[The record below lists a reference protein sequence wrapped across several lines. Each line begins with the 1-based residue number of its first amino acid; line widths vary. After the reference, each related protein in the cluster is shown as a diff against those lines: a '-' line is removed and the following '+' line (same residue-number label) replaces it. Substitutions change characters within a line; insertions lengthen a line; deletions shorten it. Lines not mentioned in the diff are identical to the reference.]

1 MSEVKRTSLTS
12 ISSNKKEK
20 KSKHQSKTVRF
31 FLTLPE
37 SNEEACPEF
46 NYSELLKSVERKQKN
61 KDNSQVNGLDPLAED
76 DDEHL
81 KQIARQ
87 FEQKYGTS
95 GAKKKHGRLEDYVD
109 LGAGYDE
116 SDPFIDNTDAY
127 DEVVPEEMTTAH
139 GGFYINCGALEF
151 KEVEEQ
157 SDPDDDDKDAKPKKR
172 IKAKAIVEHYSR
184 SPSTRKR
191 LHTVMEE
198 MVLPVL
204 ELIQFVDT
212 RWSSEYNMLSRLH
225 AVRKAVGAE
234 LANSENNIEIL
245 TEVEWKQAAG
255 IVEVLGPLAD
265 ATKEINKALK
275 SRFSF
280 YDSDPI
286 FCPSMLCDPRFRG
299 VLIDDMVAVN
309 TLAIEVKKLSDK
321 SSLEPNV
328 KDEQPSCSS
337 SSGLWSSFDSIP
349 NTTQPAIDNYS
360 ERLSSDQGSDV
371 GKAANVPIKKPKLD
385 EEDKRV
391 ELVKKKRLSVDD
403 VELQKRK
410 KKKELEMEELGN
422 KTPTVKELVKEKRET
437 LEMDVVPESVVL
449 ETNNPM
455 ITPEAKNPMIT
466 PEVKS
471 SMITP
476 EGKSPLVTP
485 EVKKLENTSISDAIE
500 SVVNAARVDDEC
512 SKDSASSLF
521 KSPSVSAPSSDTENS
536 QDAEG
541 KEKLEVKEE
550 LKLPDDLTEDLL
562 EMLDSLKKAATSS
575 AEGKCKFFSGDVNKT
590 LLRVED
596 KCRGISASSRQA
608 VYGHLASYLPCTKDT
623 LMKRA
628 KKLLLEHEE
637 EKIKAPLRKLK
648 DAIDHMMPL
657 VLESYSKE
665 CQKAVEEK
673 LWPAARPKFVILDL
687 HLIEFQTTVVEEARL
702 KWSTEDCSSPG
713 DDLVNKSKVP
723 RRRFPWTAELRCL
736 LHEVIR
742 VKLHCMD
749 VLRPRRESP
758 HDALTSFLER
768 EVKPLW
774 PPGWMKVSVLLKES
788 TEVVSARS
796 ISRKL
801 VNTVK
806 KSSAISSGPTPSVVS
821 VQGPTVHTIT
831 ATVTSS
837 ALPAIAIA
845 KTPAV
850 SLTGKVSHVTPSTK
864 ITPISSTVD
873 ITSVS
878 TTGKITPISSAV
890 NKTPISSAVNKTPV
904 SSAVNKTPVSS
915 AVNKTP
921 VSSVTNK
928 TPVSSVVNKTPV
940 SSAVNITPVSSA
952 VNITPV
958 SSAAKITPVY
968 SAAKLT
974 PVSSAAKLTPVSSAA
989 KLTPVS
995 SAAKLTPAS
1004 SAAKLAPASSAAKLT
1019 PASSAAKL
1027 TPASSVAKLTP
1038 ASSVAKLTPASSA
1051 AKLTPASSAA
1061 KLTPVSSPVNVISVT
1076 SGVKITPV
1084 SSSPRISPTS
1094 VSKTPISTTVKF
1106 SPVSTVTKSPSL
1118 PAAIKPSVSMNGKPS
1133 HSMPVKTS
1141 PVTSPK
1147 MDSKPLKIPT
1157 SASGSSLIIPSTVT
1171 VTKTMPVFPQLS
1183 SSLSITPAMARPKSS
1198 TPTPTTITVPSS
1210 ITVTSTNSVLRSPAT
1225 PPSSKLANVGKNICG
1240 DIVITKS
1247 SNLTD
1252 KSSERQ
1258 CMTSLVS
1265 STRHKNSGSP
1275 LTLDLSTTGVNRTIS
1290 STIGGNS
1297 SKTKGVIDLSVN
1309 KTSPPKSSSPST
1321 GKSSPTSLP
1330 LNIPDC
1336 ISVVPSLFSSTS
1348 SSTTTSPS
1356 IPLASKPMNLKQK
1369 ILKELTTEQANRKTG
1384 AVTLAAKDRDDE
1396 DVVEVIEIVKDT
1408 KRPVENSKMANSKLH
1423 NMKKTDKQKTET
1435 KGKSKREVSK
1445 SEVVSSVVP
1454 KKTNPEPPPLSEKE
1468 VERRLNEETAA
1479 ATDILSQI
1487 NESLLRAPCMPVEIS
1502 HNTPVEE
1509 RVITES
1515 LVSHKQSLVQDGAY
1529 VANVSKT
1536 FGSKGKPD
1544 PQPAD
1549 AEKSVQ
1555 LEVDRVMKE
1564 LMELQGHISEG
1575 KLIETENDPKS
1586 IQASGKPDSQV
1597 NKKSKTLVQ
1606 KDGPNRVSRPV
1617 LPNRR
1622 PSKGFQEAFQKHI
1635 FQEIPLEV
1643 DESSNSVY
1651 SQESHP
1657 PVNLEAA
1664 QNSSI
1669 EQHSQNSVR
1678 DESTECSAASSNL
1691 QSKKR
1696 NLNNTPDVTYP
1707 MPTSDDVAGF
1717 HFMGQLLSQFHD
1729 VKKPNAH
1736 TSQTGNT

>member
-157 SDPDDDDKDAKPKKR
+157 SDLDDDDKDAKPKKR
-172 IKAKAIVEHYSR
+172 IK
-184 SPSTRKR
+184 
-191 LHTVMEE
+191 
-198 MVLPVL
+198 
-204 ELIQFVDT
+204 
-212 RWSSEYNMLSRLH
+212 
-225 AVRKAVGAE
+225 
-234 LANSENNIEIL
+234 
-245 TEVEWKQAAG
+245 
-255 IVEVLGPLAD
+255 
-265 ATKEINKALK
+265 
-275 SRFSF
+275 
-280 YDSDPI
+280 
-286 FCPSMLCDPRFRG
+286 
-299 VLIDDMVAVN
+299 
-309 TLAIEVKKLSDK
+309 
-321 SSLEPNV
+321 
-328 KDEQPSCSS
+328 
-337 SSGLWSSFDSIP
+337 
-349 NTTQPAIDNYS
+349 
-360 ERLSSDQGSDV
+360 RLSSDQGSDV
-371 GKAANVPIKKPKLD
+371 GKAPNVPIKKPKLD

-410 KKKELEMEELGN
+410 KKKELEMEEQGN

-437 LEMDVVPESVVL
+437 LEMDVVPESEAVVL
-449 ETNNPM
+449 DTNNPT

-476 EGKSPLVTP
+476 EVKSSLVTP
-485 EVKKLENTSISDAIE
+485 EVKKPENTSISDAIE

-562 EMLDSLKKAATSS
+562 EMLDRLKKAAKSS

-596 KCRGISASSRQA
+596 KCRGISTSSRQA

-673 LWPAARPKFVILDL
+673 
-687 HLIEFQTTVVEEARL
+687 
-702 KWSTEDCSSPG
+702 STEDCSSPG

-723 RRRFPWTAELRCL
+723 KRRFPWTAELRCL

-768 EVKPLW
+768 ELKPLW

-788 TEVVSARS
+788 TEVLSAGS

-806 KSSAISSGPTPSVVS
+806 KSSTISSGPTPSVVS

-845 KTPAV
+845 KSPTVP
-850 SLTGKVSHVTPSTK
+850 LTGKVSHVTPSTK
-864 ITPISSTVD
+864 ITPIPSTVD

-878 TTGKITPISSAV
+878 TAVKITPISSAA
-890 NKTPISSAVNKTPV
+890 K
-904 SSAVNKTPVSS
+904 
-915 AVNKTP
+915 
-921 VSSVTNK
+921 
-928 TPVSSVVNKTPV
+928 
-940 SSAVNITPVSSA
+940 ITPVSSA
-952 VNITPV
+952 VKITPV
-958 SSAAKITPVY
+958 SSAAKITPVVFGCDANPGFLGCDANPGVLGCKANPGVLGCEANPGVLGCEANPGVLVCEANPGVLVCEAY
-968 SAAKLT
+968 PGIFVCEAYPGVFGCEAYPDVLGCEAN
-974 PVSSAAKLTPVSSAA
+974 PGVLGCEANPGVLGCEANPGVLGCEANPGVLGCEANPGVLGCEA
-989 KLTPVS
+989 NPGVLGCEANPDVLGCEDNPDVLGCE
-995 SAAKLTPAS
+995 ANPG
-1004 SAAKLAPASSAAKLT
+1004 
-1019 PASSAAKL
+1019 
-1027 TPASSVAKLTP
+1027 
-1038 ASSVAKLTPASSA
+1038 
-1051 AKLTPASSAA
+1051 
-1061 KLTPVSSPVNVISVT
+1061 VITCKYNLGDIGRKNNSCVFISKNIPYFFCFKNSYFYDSEIFSCFDSNKVT
-1076 SGVKITPV
+1076 LFTCSYKTICVDEWEA
-1084 SSSPRISPTS
+1084 IS
-1094 VSKTPISTTVKF
+1094 F
-1106 SPVSTVTKSPSL
+1106 
-1118 PAAIKPSVSMNGKPS
+1118 
-1133 HSMPVKTS
+1133 H
-1141 PVTSPK
+1141 
-1147 MDSKPLKIPT
+1147 
-1157 SASGSSLIIPSTVT
+1157 
-1171 VTKTMPVFPQLS
+1171 LS
-1183 SSLSITPAMARPKSS
+1183 SSLSITPAMTRPKSS

-1210 ITVTSTNSVLRSPAT
+1210 ITVTSTNSVLRSSAT
-1225 PPSSKLANVGKNICG
+1225 PPSSKLGNVGKNICG

-1258 CMTSLVS
+1258 CVTSLVS

-1290 STIGGNS
+1290 STISGNS

-1321 GKSSPTSLP
+1321 GKSSPTVLP

-1336 ISVVPSLFSSTS
+1336 ISVVPSLFSSTVS
-1348 SSTTTSPS
+1348 SSTATSPS

-1384 AVTLAAKDRDDE
+1384 AVTLAAKDRDD

-1445 SEVVSSVVP
+1445 SEIVSSVVP
-1454 KKTNPEPPPLSEKE
+1454 EKTIPEPPPLSEKE

-1515 LVSHKQSLVQDGAY
+1515 LVSHKQSLIQDGAY
-1529 VANVSKT
+1529 VSNVSKT

-1564 LMELQGHISEG
+1564 LMELQGHISGG
-1575 KLIETENDPKS
+1575 KLINETENDPKS
-1586 IQASGKPDSQV
+1586 IQASGKPDSQI

-1657 PVNLEAA
+1657 PVNMEAT

-1678 DESTECSAASSNL
+1678 EESTECSAASSNL

>member
-1 MSEVKRTSLTS
+1 
-12 ISSNKKEK
+12 
-20 KSKHQSKTVRF
+20 
-31 FLTLPE
+31 
-37 SNEEACPEF
+37 
-46 NYSELLKSVERKQKN
+46 
-61 KDNSQVNGLDPLAED
+61 
-76 DDEHL
+76 
-81 KQIARQ
+81 
-87 FEQKYGTS
+87 
-95 GAKKKHGRLEDYVD
+95 
-109 LGAGYDE
+109 
-116 SDPFIDNTDAY
+116 
-127 DEVVPEEMTTAH
+127 
-139 GGFYINCGALEF
+139 
-151 KEVEEQ
+151 
-157 SDPDDDDKDAKPKKR
+157 
-172 IKAKAIVEHYSR
+172 
-184 SPSTRKR
+184 
-191 LHTVMEE
+191 
-198 MVLPVL
+198 
-204 ELIQFVDT
+204 
-212 RWSSEYNMLSRLH
+212 
-225 AVRKAVGAE
+225 
-234 LANSENNIEIL
+234 
-245 TEVEWKQAAG
+245 
-255 IVEVLGPLAD
+255 
-265 ATKEINKALK
+265 
-275 SRFSF
+275 
-280 YDSDPI
+280 
-286 FCPSMLCDPRFRG
+286 
-299 VLIDDMVAVN
+299 
-309 TLAIEVKKLSDK
+309 
-321 SSLEPNV
+321 
-328 KDEQPSCSS
+328 
-337 SSGLWSSFDSIP
+337 
-349 NTTQPAIDNYS
+349 
-360 ERLSSDQGSDV
+360 
-371 GKAANVPIKKPKLD
+371 
-385 EEDKRV
+385 
-391 ELVKKKRLSVDD
+391 
-403 VELQKRK
+403 
-410 KKKELEMEELGN
+410 
-422 KTPTVKELVKEKRET
+422 
-437 LEMDVVPESVVL
+437 
-449 ETNNPM
+449 
-455 ITPEAKNPMIT
+455 
-466 PEVKS
+466 
-471 SMITP
+471 
-476 EGKSPLVTP
+476 
-485 EVKKLENTSISDAIE
+485 
-500 SVVNAARVDDEC
+500 
-512 SKDSASSLF
+512 
-521 KSPSVSAPSSDTENS
+521 
-536 QDAEG
+536 
-541 KEKLEVKEE
+541 
-550 LKLPDDLTEDLL
+550 
-562 EMLDSLKKAATSS
+562 
-575 AEGKCKFFSGDVNKT
+575 
-590 LLRVED
+590 VED
-596 KCRGISASSRQA
+596 KCRGIPASSRQA

-665 CQKAVEEK
+665 CQKAVEVK
-673 LWPAARPKFVILDL
+673 
-687 HLIEFQTTVVEEARL
+687 
-702 KWSTEDCSSPG
+702 STEDCSSPS

-723 RRRFPWTAELRCL
+723 KRRFPWTAELRCL

-742 VKLHCMD
+742 VKLHCME

-758 HDALTSFLER
+758 HDALTGFLER

-788 TEVVSARS
+788 TEVLSAGS

-801 VNTVK
+801 VNTIK
-806 KSSAISSGPTPSVVS
+806 KSSTISFGPTPSMAS
-821 VQGPTVHTIT
+821 VQGPTVHPIT
-831 ATVTSS
+831 TAVTSS
-837 ALPAIAIA
+837 ALPAISIA
-845 KTPAV
+845 KSPAV
-850 SLTGKVSHVTPSTK
+850 PLTGKVSQIIPSTK
-864 ITPISSTVD
+864 ITPMSSAVD
-873 ITSVS
+873 ITLVS
-878 TTGKITPISSAV
+878 TAV
-890 NKTPISSAVNKTPV
+890 K
-904 SSAVNKTPVSS
+904 
-915 AVNKTP
+915 
-921 VSSVTNK
+921 
-928 TPVSSVVNKTPV
+928 
-940 SSAVNITPVSSA
+940 
-952 VNITPV
+952 ITPV
-958 SSAAKITPVY
+958 SSAAKLTPVSSAVKLTPVS

-1004 SAAKLAPASSAAKLT
+1004 SAAKL
-1019 PASSAAKL
+1019 
-1027 TPASSVAKLTP
+1027 
-1038 ASSVAKLTPASSA
+1038 
-1051 AKLTPASSAA
+1051 
-1061 KLTPVSSPVNVISVT
+1061 TPVSSPVNVIPAT
-1076 SGVKITPV
+1076 SGVKITPL
-1084 SSSPRISPTS
+1084 SSTPRISPSS
-1094 VSKTPISTTVKF
+1094 VSKTLISTTVKF

-1118 PAAIKPSVSMNGKPS
+1118 PEAVKPSVSMNGKPS

-1147 MDSKPLKIPT
+1147 LDSKPPKIPT
-1157 SASGSSLIIPSTVT
+1157 SASGSSLIIPPTVT

-1183 SSLSITPAMARPKSS
+1183 SSLSITPATARPKSS

-1225 PPSSKLANVGKNICG
+1225 PPSSKLGNVGKNICG

-1247 SNLTD
+1247 SNLID

-1258 CMTSLVS
+1258 CVTSLVS

-1275 LTLDLSTTGVNRTIS
+1275 LTLDLSTTGVNRTS
-1290 STIGGNS
+1290 PSTFSGNS

-1321 GKSSPTSLP
+1321 GKSSPTALP

-1336 ISVVPSLFSSTS
+1336 ISVVPSMFSSTS
-1348 SSTTTSPS
+1348 SSSIATSPS
-1356 IPLASKPMNLKQK
+1356 IPLASKPKNLKQK
-1369 ILKELTTEQANRKTG
+1369 ILKELTTDQANRKTG
-1384 AVTLAAKDRDDE
+1384 AVTLAAKDRDDD

-1408 KRPVENSKMANSKLH
+1408 KRTVENSKMANSKPH
-1423 NMKKTDKQKTET
+1423 NTKKTDKQKTET

-1454 KKTNPEPPPLSEKE
+1454 EKTNPEPPPLSEKE

-1515 LVSHKQSLVQDGAY
+1515 LVSHKQSLNQDGTY
-1529 VANVSKT
+1529 VSNVSKT

-1575 KLIETENDPKS
+1575 KSINETENDPKS
-1586 IQASGKPDSQV
+1586 IRASGKPDSHI

-1606 KDGPNRVSRPV
+1606 KDAPNKVTRPV

-1657 PVNLEAA
+1657 PINTEAA

-1678 DESTECSAASSNL
+1678 EVLGSLSQHKTSSLANDATEAESTECSAASSNL

-1707 MPTSDDVAGF
+1707 LPTSDDVAGF

-1729 VKKPNAH
+1729 MKKPNAH

>member
-157 SDPDDDDKDAKPKKR
+157 SDLDDDDKDAKPKKR
-172 IKAKAIVEHYSR
+172 IK
-184 SPSTRKR
+184 
-191 LHTVMEE
+191 
-198 MVLPVL
+198 
-204 ELIQFVDT
+204 
-212 RWSSEYNMLSRLH
+212 
-225 AVRKAVGAE
+225 
-234 LANSENNIEIL
+234 
-245 TEVEWKQAAG
+245 
-255 IVEVLGPLAD
+255 
-265 ATKEINKALK
+265 
-275 SRFSF
+275 
-280 YDSDPI
+280 
-286 FCPSMLCDPRFRG
+286 
-299 VLIDDMVAVN
+299 
-309 TLAIEVKKLSDK
+309 
-321 SSLEPNV
+321 
-328 KDEQPSCSS
+328 
-337 SSGLWSSFDSIP
+337 
-349 NTTQPAIDNYS
+349 
-360 ERLSSDQGSDV
+360 RLSSDQGSDV
-371 GKAANVPIKKPKLD
+371 GKAPNVPIKKPKLD

-410 KKKELEMEELGN
+410 KKKELEMEEQGN

-437 LEMDVVPESVVL
+437 LEMDVVPESEAVVL
-449 ETNNPM
+449 DTNNPT

-476 EGKSPLVTP
+476 EVKSSLVTP
-485 EVKKLENTSISDAIE
+485 EVKKPENTSISDAIE

-562 EMLDSLKKAATSS
+562 EMLDRLKKAAKSS

-596 KCRGISASSRQA
+596 KCRGISTSSRQA

-648 DAIDHMMPL
+648 DAIDHIMPL

-673 LWPAARPKFVILDL
+673 
-687 HLIEFQTTVVEEARL
+687 
-702 KWSTEDCSSPG
+702 STEDCSSPG

-723 RRRFPWTAELRCL
+723 KRRFPWTAELRCL

-788 TEVVSARS
+788 TEVLSAGS

-806 KSSAISSGPTPSVVS
+806 KSSTISSGPTPSVVS

-845 KTPAV
+845 KSPTVP
-850 SLTGKVSHVTPSTK
+850 LTGKVSHVTPSTK
-864 ITPISSTVD
+864 ITPIPSTVD

-878 TTGKITPISSAV
+878 TAVKITPISSAA
-890 NKTPISSAVNKTPV
+890 K
-904 SSAVNKTPVSS
+904 
-915 AVNKTP
+915 
-921 VSSVTNK
+921 
-928 TPVSSVVNKTPV
+928 
-940 SSAVNITPVSSA
+940 
-952 VNITPV
+952 ITPV
-958 SSAAKITPVY
+958 SSAAKISPVYSAATLTPVSSAATLTPVS

-1004 SAAKLAPASSAAKLT
+1004 SSAKLT

-1027 TPASSVAKLTP
+1027 TPVSSAAKLTP
-1038 ASSVAKLTPASSA
+1038 VSSAAKLTPASSA

-1061 KLTPVSSPVNVISVT
+1061 KLTPTSSAAKLTPTSSAAKLTPTSSAAKLTPVSSPVNIISTT

-1094 VSKTPISTTVKF
+1094 SVSKTPISTTVKY

-1133 HSMPVKTS
+1133 HSMSVKTS

-1147 MDSKPLKIPT
+1147 LDSKPLKIPT
-1157 SASGSSLIIPSTVT
+1157 SASGSSLIIPPTVT
-1171 VTKTMPVFPQLS
+1171 VTKTTPVFPQLS
-1183 SSLSITPAMARPKSS
+1183 SSLSITPAMTRPKSS

-1210 ITVTSTNSVLRSPAT
+1210 ITVTSTNSVLRSSAT
-1225 PPSSKLANVGKNICG
+1225 PPSSKLGNVGKNICG

-1258 CMTSLVS
+1258 CVTSLVS

-1290 STIGGNS
+1290 STISGNS

-1321 GKSSPTSLP
+1321 GKSSPTVLP

-1336 ISVVPSLFSSTS
+1336 ISVVPSLFSSTVS
-1348 SSTTTSPS
+1348 SSTATSPS

-1369 ILKELTTEQANRKTG
+1369 ILKELTTEQAIRKTG
-1384 AVTLAAKDRDDE
+1384 AVTLAAKDRDDD

-1445 SEVVSSVVP
+1445 SEIVSSVVP
-1454 KKTNPEPPPLSEKE
+1454 EKTIPEPPPLSEKE

-1502 HNTPVEE
+1502 RNTPVEE

-1515 LVSHKQSLVQDGAY
+1515 LVSHKQSLIQDGAY
-1529 VANVSKT
+1529 VSNVSKT

-1555 LEVDRVMKE
+1555 LEMDRVMKE
-1564 LMELQGHISEG
+1564 LMELQGHISGG
-1575 KLIETENDPKS
+1575 KLINETENDPKS
-1586 IQASGKPDSQV
+1586 IQASGKPDSQI

-1657 PVNLEAA
+1657 PVNMEAT

-1678 DESTECSAASSNL
+1678 EESTECSAASSNV
-1691 QSKKR
+1691 QSKKL
-1696 NLNNTPDVTYP
+1696 NLNITPDVTYP